1 MGGCPYFSF
10 STCPSK
16 GLSTDLMFANLTKY
30 KGVNVILLH
39 RNSVCVCVRV
49 RLCVCARACACV
61 CVCMRACECVRMRAL
76 VCACVCVRLC
86 ARVCVCAY
94 VRVCVCMRAC
104 MCACALVRVW
114 MSCVMQ
120 IVVYAVWHLYVPEC
134 FRWSERGLCYQRSQA
149 YIPCV
154 AWPEKWTQWT
164 ITKSIFF

>member
-1 MGGCPYFSF
+1 MGWGGGGCPYFSF

-16 GLSTDLMFANLTKY
+16 GLSTALMFANLTKY

-39 RNSVCVCVRV
+39 RNIVCVCVCVCVCVRV
-49 RLCVCARACACV
+49 CARMCVCVCVHACVCVCARAC
-61 CVCMRACECVRMRAL
+61 
-76 VCACVCVRLC
+76 VCACVRSCVRAC
-86 ARVCVCAY
+86 AFVHACVY
-94 VRVCVCMRAC
+94 V
-104 MCACALVRVW
+104 CACARVW
-114 MSCVMQ
+114 MSWVMQ